1 MHSPDLKTM
10 GLEID
15 LTRENLNTSLM
26 SETPLKPAQ
35 LPLKSIQNIVDLTPS
50 LIYSIEGAKV
60 SFLNLKAFEQ
70 FGYSPQD
77 LQNWGESFYRELVH
91 PDDLKAIQAFLDTPL
106 ENRSQSP
113 QLFEYRIRSKAGDW
127 MWVQD
132 RFSHFLTEDGRSI
145 TIGFA
150 TNIDSFKKNQI
161 HLEQVLFQIQQT
173 QAQLAHSAK
182 MAALGEMSSGIAHE
196 INNPLTVIQARA
208 FQIQQLAEL
217 KQLDPNKMIQISDSI
232 SKTADKIARIIKS
245 LRSFSRDG
253 SADPIDLVPVRMLIE
268 ETLELCHVRLKGQG
282 VQIDYS
288 EVPEN
293 LDIECRIIQLEQVL
307 LNLINNAHDAIM
319 LLPEKW
325 IRIGA
330 FESADSIEIWVM
342 DSGPGIPT
350 EILPRIMMPFF
361 TTKEVNKGTGLGLS
375 ISQGLIKGHGGELF
389 VDQNSPNTKFVIRL
403 PRGHI
408 AKHF

>member
-1 MHSPDLKTM
+1 MSEPSLPP
-10 GLEID
+10 
-15 LTRENLNTSLM
+15 TSL
-26 SETPLKPAQ
+26 PLQ
-35 LPLKSIQNIVDLTPS
+35 SIQNIVDLTPS
-50 LIYSIEGAKV
+50 LIYSIEGGKV

-77 LQNWGESFYRELVH
+77 LLSRGESFYQQLIH
-91 PDDLKAIQAFLDTPL
+91 PEDLKSIQAFLDIPA
-106 ENRSQSP
+106 EKRPQAP
-113 QLFEYRIRSKAGDW
+113 QLFEYRIRSKTGAW

-132 RFSHFLTEDGRSI
+132 RFSHLKTEDGRTI

-150 TNIDSFKKNQI
+150 TNIDPFKKNQV
-161 HLEQVLFQIQQT
+161 HLEEVLFQIQQT

-217 KQLDPNKMIQISDSI
+217 KQLDPAKMIQISDSI

-253 SADPIDLVPVRMLIE
+253 SSDPIDLVPVRMLIE

-282 VQIDYS
+282 VVIDYS
-288 EVPEN
+288 QVPEN

-319 LLPEKW
+319 PLKERW
-325 IRIGA
+325 IKIGA
-330 FESADSIEIWVM
+330 SESVDSIEIWVM
-342 DSGPGIPT
+342 DSGRGIPK
-350 EILPRIMMPFF
+350 EILPKIMMPFF

-389 VDQNSPNTKFVIRL
+389 VDQSSPNTKFVIRL
-403 PRGHI
+403 PRGHS
-408 AKHF
+408 AREF

>member
-1 MHSPDLKTM
+1 MSHS
-10 GLEID
+10 
-15 LTRENLNTSLM
+15 SV
-26 SETPLKPAQ
+26 TPAR
-35 LPLKSIQNIVDLTPS
+35 LPLQCIQNIVDLTPS
-50 LIYSIEGAKV
+50 LVYTIEDGKI

-77 LQNWGESFYRELVH
+77 LLSWGESFYQQLIH
-91 PDDLKAIQAFLDTPL
+91 PEDLKSIQAFLDIPAD
-106 ENRSQSP
+106 RRPQQP
-113 QLFEYRIRSKAGDW
+113 QLFEYRIRSKTEDW

-132 RFSHFLTEDGRSI
+132 RIGHFTTEDGRLL

-161 HLEQVLFQIQQT
+161 HLEEALFQVQQT

-208 FQIQQLAEL
+208 FQIQQLAEM
-217 KQLDPNKMIQISDSI
+217 KQLDPTKMIQISDSI

-253 SADPIDLVPVRMLIE
+253 SSDPIDLVPVRMLVE

-282 VQIDYS
+282 VLIDYS

-307 LNLINNAHDAIM
+307 LNLINNAHDAI
-319 LLPEKW
+319 LPLKEKW

-330 FESADSIEIWVM
+330 AESADSIEIWVI
-342 DSGPGIPT
+342 DSGHGIPK
-350 EILPRIMMPFF
+350 EILPQIMMPFF

-389 VDQNSPNTKFVIRL
+389 VDQSSPNTKFVIRL
-403 PRGHI
+403 PRGHAAREI
-408 AKHF
+408 